1 MKTVHIF
8 ADGSCLGNPGPGG
21 WSAILLQPDTGYR
34 KEISG
39 GYRLTTNNRMEIYAV
54 LQAVSALK
62 MPCEVSIYT
71 DSQYVC
77 NAFEKKWIWSW
88 QRKKWLK
95 KNSEPV
101 PNADLWQALIGAL
114 APHRT
119 SFFWIRGHAGHPENE
134 RCDQL
139 AREAAAGSS
148 LAADAGYEALANH
161 SQEKT

>member
-21 WSAILLQPDTGYR
+21 WGAILLQPDTGYR
-34 KEISG
+34 REISG

-77 NAFEKKWIWSW
+77 NAFEKKWIWNW
-88 QRKKWLK
+88 QRRQWLK

-101 PNADLWQALIGAL
+101 PNSDLWQALLKAL
-114 APHRT
+114 IPHRT

-134 RCDQL
+134 RCDVL
-139 AREAAAGSS
+139 AKEAAAGSS
-148 LAADAGYEALANH
+148 LDPDVVYEALA
-161 SQEKT
+161 SQSRERS